1 MAAPTWVSI
10 GPRDLNN
17 SMAGRVPVR
26 IAAFWGLG
34 TLATTTML
42 NGVSVLLL
50 FYLVNLVKIE
60 PVVAGALLFGS
71 KLLDVFTDPP
81 MGLLSDRTRS
91 RWGRRRPYL
100 LGSSLFCGLSFA
112 CLFNIPEAATGTAV
126 YGFLVLSLV
135 LYALS
140 YTAFQ
145 VPYMAMPAEL
155 TDDYHERTRVMVWRV
170 VFMTLG
176 NFLGSAGVPGLVAF
190 FGEDRAAYA
199 SMGWVIGGVITVA
212 MLLTALGTVGAR
224 QTTPSEEKIPVAQH
238 LRWLAANQPLLVLM
252 GMKTLIYAGISSFV
266 AVMLF
271 FLSSVLQK
279 GPQVLAIYGLAQAA
293 ATILFTPVC
302 AWVSRI
308 IDKRPAY
315 VVCLVGFVLTLATWS
330 LATPQE
336 PIFWI
341 ALRGVFLGIFAAGS
355 FLYGHSMLMDTFAW
369 DYQRTGVRREAVL
382 SAAFSFVEKS
392 ALALGPLVIG
402 ALLSSMGFD
411 KHLPTDAPQADS
423 AVLAMYIGFIWI
435 PVLCQLLAASLLYWY
450 RLSSRDLQPAL
461 R

>member
-1 MAAPTWVSI
+1 MWASI
-10 GPRDLNN
+10 GPRGLNN
-17 SMAGRVPVR
+17 SNAGRVPVR

-112 CLFNIPEAATGTAV
+112 CLFNIPETASGGAL
-126 YGFLVLSLV
+126 YGFLVLFLV

-155 TDDYHERTRVMVWRV
+155 TDDYHERTRVMAWRV

-176 NFLGSAGVPGLVAF
+176 NFLGSAGVPGLVAL
-190 FGEDRAAYA
+190 FGEGRSAYG
-199 SMGWVIGGVITVA
+199 SMGWIVGGIIAVV
-212 MLLTALGTVGAR
+212 MLLAGLGTVGAR
-224 QTTPSEEKIPVAQH
+224 QTVPGDENISVTQH
-238 LRWLAANQPLLVLM
+238 FRWLASNQPLVVLM

-271 FLSSVLQK
+271 FFSSVLQK
-279 GPQVLAIYGLAQAA
+279 GPQVLAIYGLAQAS
-293 ATILFTPVC
+293 ATLLFTPVC

-308 IDKRPAY
+308 IGKRLAY
-315 VVCLVGFVLTLATWS
+315 LLCLVGFVLTLATWS
-330 LATPQE
+330 FATAE
-336 PIFWI
+336 EHIAWI
-341 ALRGVFLGIFAAGS
+341 ALRGIVLGIFAAGS

-411 KHLPTDAPQADS
+411 KNLPTEAPQADS
-423 AVLAMYIGFIWI
+423 AVLAMYIGFIWV
-435 PVLCQLLAASLLYWY
+435 PVLCQLLAAGLLYWY
-450 RLSSRDLQPAL
+450 RLSPEDLQPAVS
-461 R
+461 